1 MRTPEGIRRDTLEL
15 YLQMGGHLP
24 SSLSVV
30 EILMAIYNLPLGKD
44 DKFIL
49 SKGHG
54 CQSWYVILRD
64 LGFNP
69 PLKQHPDICVEERI
83 ECTTGSLGHGLPIG
97 VGMALG
103 KKLKKEAG
111 TIYVVMS
118 DGECQEGT
126 TWESALLASHHR
138 LNNLCVVI
146 DRNFVQSLDWT
157 CLVTDLGD
165 LEEKFKAFGWFTKV
179 INGHNVSTIQEA
191 VKVRPDRPRI
201 IVAQTVKGKGIPF
214 MENVPAYH
222 ARALTQ
228 EEIERARGALE

>member
-1 MRTPEGIRRDTLEL
+1 MRTPKEIRRDTLEL

-64 LGFNP
+64 LGLNP
-69 PLKQHPDICVEERI
+69 PLKQHPDIYIEQGI
-83 ECTTGSLGHGLPIG
+83 ECTTGSLGHGLPMG

-103 KKLKKEAG
+103 KKLRDEGG
-111 TIYVVMS
+111 TIYVVIS

-126 TWESALLASHHR
+126 TWESALLAAHHK
-138 LNNLCVVI
+138 LDNLCVII
-146 DRNFVQSLDWT
+146 DRNSIQSLDWT
-157 CLVTDLGD
+157 YRVTTLGN
-165 LEEKFKAFGWFTKV
+165 LAEKFKAFGWSARDVF
-179 INGHNVSTIQEA
+179 GHNVGTIQR
-191 VKVRPDRPRI
+191 VLKVGSDRPRV
-201 IVAQTVKGKGIPF
+201 IVAQTIKGKGISF

-222 ARALTQ
+222 ARSLTPKEIVKARKAL
-228 EEIERARGALE
+228 R